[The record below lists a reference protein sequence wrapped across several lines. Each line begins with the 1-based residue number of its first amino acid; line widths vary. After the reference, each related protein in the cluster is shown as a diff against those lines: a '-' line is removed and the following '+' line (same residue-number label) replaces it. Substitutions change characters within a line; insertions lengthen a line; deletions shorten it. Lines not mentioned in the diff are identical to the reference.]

1 MNTSGA
7 CFSLNRAAAKELSP
21 SVHIRRVAFTL
32 VELLVVIAIIG
43 ILAAML
49 MPALAGAK
57 AKAKSTGCLSNQR
70 QLNISM
76 TSFVFDN
83 DGNMIPTNGL
93 LSWMGVLHTNY
104 GGLQQARFC
113 PVAPDPGG
121 TNAWVQ
127 KCFIHNSW
135 INSTQGAADYPWN
148 DTYYG
153 NYWDQ
158 MGSYGV
164 NGWCLQGST
173 GNHFNRISAVSSP
186 SKTPFFADGVE
197 DSGYPTHSDINTPP
211 NNLYF
216 GGTMIVNDNASGT
229 GNRQTFSVF
238 EIARHGSKPASAAPQ
253 NLTAAQAKSPPGS
266 INIGFADGHV
276 QNVSL
281 ISLLNA
287 NTVYWSKG
295 W

>member
-7 CFSLNRAAAKELSP
+7 CFSLNRAVAKELSP

-57 AKAKSTGCLSNQR
+57 AKAKSAQCLSNQK

-76 TSFVFDN
+76 TLFIYDN

-113 PVAPDPGG
+113 PVEPDPGG

-135 INSTQGAADYPWN
+135 INPTPGAADYPWN
-148 DTYYG
+148 DTYFG
-153 NYWDQ
+153 N
-158 MGSYGV
+158 
-164 NGWCLQGST
+164 
-173 GNHFNRISAVSSP
+173 
-186 SKTPFFADGVE
+186 
-197 DSGYPTHSDINTPP
+197 
-211 NNLYF
+211 
-216 GGTMIVNDNASGT
+216 
-229 GNRQTFSVF
+229 
-238 EIARHGSKPASAAPQ
+238 
-253 NLTAAQAKSPPGS
+253 
-266 INIGFADGHV
+266 
-276 QNVSL
+276 
-281 ISLLNA
+281 
-287 NTVYWSKG
+287 
-295 W
+295 